1 MAGNVDCFWFRNVA
15 CHGKDIYLKILR
27 VVHMSNSTGSVPKT
41 LLLNHS
47 PRAKSRHV
55 LGSTN
60 FFNGLENCSCYSV
73 CKHQNELGLKNK
85 QTKQNKTKT
94 HSSEM
99 RVFFLLPKQL
109 VLFRE
114 LDVQRVLY
122 VNISCRR
129 HHREQRYIFYL
140 FILYALREV
149 VVREMKNCLKCHVWG
164 CPLDRLKG
172 VYPEPSACSRGH
184 RL

>member
-1 MAGNVDCFWFRNVA
+1 MTVGLRLLRQGSFKGPCPRKGLFETDQRPWGGELKWPHILLVFSSVEFFWALNARVSHCEPLRRRWPQMAGNVDCLWFRNVA

-60 FFNGLENCSCYSV
+60 FLNGLENCSCYSV

-85 QTKQNKTKT
+85 QNKTKQNKHT
-94 HSSEM
+94 
-99 RVFFLLPKQL
+99 P
-109 VLFRE
+109 
-114 LDVQRVLY
+114 
-122 VNISCRR
+122 
-129 HHREQRYIFYL
+129 
-140 FILYALREV
+140 
-149 VVREMKNCLKCHVWG
+149 LKCVSFSCCRNSWSFFG
-164 CPLDRLKG
+164 N
-172 VYPEPSACSRGH
+172 
-184 RL
+184 